1 MNTTER
7 LRTPRS
13 RLSALPAHVRAEIN
27 RKLYDGWQ
35 FETVAEWLFAQKADR
50 DIPDLDLKTGDPFA
64 LIWTRHARNEKTALE
79 TCRYRI
85 SRWYRTWYRDWL
97 RDEVETSQSARV
109 LDRVGQ
115 FADHANEVNP
125 HKFRR
130 GGELLIRSILID
142 AIEQVRDG
150 AKDPD
155 KLIRLA
161 ETWSRLS

>member
-1 MNTTER
+1 MNTSTR
-7 LRTPRS
+7 PRTPRS

-35 FETVAEWLFAQKADR
+35 FMTVAEWLFAQKADR
-50 DIPDLDLKTGDPFA
+50 DIPDLDLKTGDPFS
-64 LIWTRHARNEKTALE
+64 LIWTRAACNEKTALE

-97 RDEVETSQSARV
+97 AEEVETGQSARI
-109 LDRVGQ
+109 LDRVAQ
-115 FADHANEVNP
+115 FADHANEANP
-125 HKFRR
+125 NKFKH
-130 GGELLIRSILID
+130 GGELLIRSMLID

-155 KLIRLA
+155 KLVRLI